1 MALRMKKPTSKKL
14 SLSATTIR
22 ALDGASIGG
31 ALKSIPPLTF
41 YPCDTANCL
50 TLGPLC
56 GTSGCILTFTICA

>member
-1 MALRMKKPTSKKL
+1 MGGRMKKPSSKKL

-22 ALDGASIGG
+22 SLDGARIGG

-50 TLGPLC
+50 TLGTWCP
-56 GTSGCILTFTICA
+56 GTGGNLTFYICV